1 MSYTACS
8 PIKWRPFGIL
18 VLSILVGVDCG
29 LARFTGEPEGCVE
42 GNPEGFGGTE
52 KSETTGDGTVAEGDE
67 YASDGS

>member
-1 MSYTACS
+1 M
-8 PIKWRPFGIL
+8 
-18 VLSILVGVDCG
+18 DCG